1 MLRAGPAAPLARRR
15 PLPAL
20 RRCRARS
27 WRAGPRPAAPAAL
40 PLRGMRH
47 ALRRLERYRPGR
59 PPPAAPALGA
69 VPVPDGP
76 EPLQPAD
83 RPGAG
88 PRRRRRAGDDRAATT
103 GAHRQDAGSHPRR
116 CSGDRRGLRRRRPQG
131 QSGRRRHKGRRG
143 RRRPLEGPPG
153 PGHVDKD
160 KPPVLGRLQR
170 GGQVVVRMLA
180 NVQQVTIRPVNEGS
194 VAAGALVHTDEY
206 DVYARLED
214 WGYGHKTV
222 CHARGEYARDDD
234 GDGFCEVHVSTAEG
248 LWSLLRSWLRPH
260 RGVSQEKLPLY
271 LGFFQLV
278 HDARRRGKALLATL
292 VACLVG

>member
-1 MLRAGPAAPLARRR
+1 
-15 PLPAL
+15 
-20 RRCRARS
+20 
-27 WRAGPRPAAPAAL
+27 
-40 PLRGMRH
+40 MRH
-47 ALRRLERYRPGR
+47 ALRRLERHRPGR

-88 PRRRRRAGDDRAATT
+88 PRRLRRAGDDRAATT

-116 CSGDRRGLRRRRPQG
+116 CGGDRRGLRRRRPQG
-131 QSGRRRHKGRRG
+131 QSGRRRQKGRRG
-143 RRRPLEGPPG
+143 RRRRLKGAPG
-153 PGHVDKD
+153 RGTLDKD
-160 KPPVLGRLQR
+160 KPPILGLLQR

-180 NVQQVTIRPVNEGS
+180 DVQQVTIRPVIEGS

-206 DVYARLED
+206 DIYARLEE

-234 GDGFCEVHVSTAEG
+234 GDGFCEVHVNTAEG
-248 LWSLLRSWLRPH
+248 VWSLLRSWLRPH

-271 LGFFQLV
+271 LAVFQVAHNGMRPLRTAASLV
-278 HDARRRGKALLATL
+278 DASEA
-292 VACLVG
+292 V